1 MTGAP
6 NGVPLEEPRG
16 GEHAPVLRN
25 AAIESLA
32 IRADGCYVDAT
43 FGRGGHAGEILGR
56 LGEEGKLVAFDRDPE
71 AAAAAAVLFHA
82 DSRARFV
89 RARFSELLQHVAPD
103 SADGI
108 LFDLGVSSPQLDEA
122 RRGFSF
128 LRDGPL
134 DMRMDPDEGASAADF
149 LARADEREIAGVI
162 LRLGEERHA
171 KRIARAIVAARES
184 GPIETTGRL
193 AGIVAAAVPG
203 REPGRHPATR
213 VFQALRIHVNDELG
227 EIERALP
234 QAVDGAEAA
243 RAPGRDQLPLARGP
257 DRQALHALG
266 LPRGSCVGGP
276 AGDAGGGAAAPA
288 AGRPRDL
295 RRRGGS
301 RAQPARAQRRHAGR
315 REAARMSRRWKLVGL
330 PVLWLAVLAS
340 AVAVVRARHESRT
353 LFVELERLSAERDA
367 LNIAWGQDQLE
378 QGSWSNPA
386 IVERVA
392 ADRRQ
397 MAFPRPD
404 DVEILA
410 R

>member
-1 MTGAP
+1 VT
-6 NGVPLEEPRG
+6 GVPLALPVT

-56 LGEEGKLVAFDRDPE
+56 LGEQGKLVAFDRDPE

-82 DSRARFV
+82 DSRATFV
-89 RARFSELLQHVAPD
+89 RARFSDLLQHLAPE
-103 SADGI
+103 SVDGI

-134 DMRMDPDEGASAADF
+134 DMRMDPDTGASAAEF
-149 LARADEREIAGVI
+149 LARSDEREIAGVI
-162 LRLGEERHA
+162 ARLGEERHA

-213 VFQALRIHVNDELG
+213 TFQALRIHVNDELG

-234 QAVDGAEAA
+234 QAVAALKPRGRLVVISFHSLEDRIVKRFMRCASREDPAWAGLPEMPAAA
-243 RAPGRDQLPLARGP
+243 R
-257 DRQALHALG
+257 
-266 LPRGSCVGGP
+266 PR
-276 AGDAGGGAAAPA
+276 
-288 AGRPRDL
+288 L
-295 RRRGGS
+295 R
-301 RAQPARAQRRHAGR
+301 
-315 REAARMSRRWKLVGL
+315 LVGRATFADEAEVVRN
-330 PVLWLAVLAS
+330 PRARS
-340 AVAVVRARHESRT
+340 AVMRVA
-353 LFVELERLSAERDA
+353 ERLRA
-367 LNIAWGQDQLE
+367 
-378 QGSWSNPA
+378 
-386 IVERVA
+386 
-392 ADRRQ
+392 
-397 MAFPRPD
+397 
-404 DVEILA
+404 
-410 R
+410 